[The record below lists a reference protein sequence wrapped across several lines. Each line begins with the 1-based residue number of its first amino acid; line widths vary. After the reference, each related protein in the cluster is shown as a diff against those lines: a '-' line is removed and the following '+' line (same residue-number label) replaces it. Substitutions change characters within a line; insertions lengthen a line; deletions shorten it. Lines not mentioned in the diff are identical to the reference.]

1 MNKVVWT
8 HYFTSL
14 TEMTCF
20 SCQCWSLPTSL
31 DVLVDSEILGQFF
44 ITTLLLLLVVLLITY
59 CVLLCTNPTMMTIVD
74 WGQVNYLSDRVCDV
88 KYRYMKMYKYNHINT
103 NKKRY
108 KNIQIY
114 KYIYK
119 YTTIYTNIQT
129 QIPFWWS
136 LLIVGRLISC
146 LTKCVMSNTNVKIY
160 KYKNI
165 NIQIHKYRHDG
176 HCWLWEG

>member
-103 NKKRY
+103 NKKNIRIY
-108 KNIQIY
+108 KFTNISTNIQLYTQIY
-114 KYIYK
+114 K
-119 YTTIYTNIQT
+119 
-129 QIPFWWS
+129 
-136 LLIVGRLISC
+136 
-146 LTKCVMSNTNVKIY
+146 
-160 KYKNI
+160 
-165 NIQIHKYRHDG
+165 HKYHYDD
-176 HCWLWEG
+176 HC